1 MIIHA
6 ESQCLTPKE
15 RCQEEKD
22 HLKFV
27 TQVFYVCADAGLGV
41 SMEHPRGV
49 ESWKT
54 RTMPEM
60 DMTYLTDVECDRC
73 QTGLCERGFVQRAT
87 DAIYRD
93 MCKKRHENEMLKIFV
108 TDELE
113 VRKEK
118 KKKRLFRKKTKI

>member
-1 MIIHA
+1 
-6 ESQCLTPKE
+6 
-15 RCQEEKD
+15 
-22 HLKFV
+22 
-27 TQVFYVCADAGLGV
+27 
-41 SMEHPRGV
+41 
-49 ESWKT
+49 
-54 RTMPEM
+54 
-60 DMTYLTDVECDRC
+60 MTYLTDVECDRC